1 MSKPAKPAAPAAPA
15 EGAAPPKSKKML
27 FIIIGIVVLAIAG
40 GAGWYF
46 TKGHA
51 PEGEHAEEVKAEPV
65 HEPKYV
71 MLGENFTVNLLHED
85 GDQYLQAGITLKI
98 LDPSL
103 EEKIKARMPEIKSKL
118 LFLLSNKYPSEL
130 QTAAGKQKLVSDII
144 AETDAVLGLGPAPV
158 HATPATDVHA
168 AVPATDAHAAA
179 PAADTHAAPPAAD
192 AHAAPAASGHAAP
205 AADPHA
211 APPAS
216 AVAASGVVAPLPHK
230 TTGIVDVLFTA
241 FIIQ

>member
-27 FIIIGIVVLAIAG
+27 FIIIGVVVLAIAG

-65 HEPKYV
+65 HEPKYIA
-71 MLGENFTVNLLHED
+71 LGENFTVNLLHEES
-85 GDQYLQAGITLKI
+85 DQYLQAGITLKI
-98 LDPSL
+98 LDPAL
-103 EEKIKARMPEIKSKL
+103 EGQIKARMPEIKSKL
-118 LFLLSNKYPSEL
+118 LFLLSNKLPSEL
-130 QTAAGKQKLVSDII
+130 QTAAGKQQLVSEII

-158 HATPATDVHA
+158 HGAPV
-168 AVPATDAHAAA
+168 TDAHAAA
-179 PAADTHAAPPAAD
+179 PVADAHATPPAAD
-192 AHAAPAASGHAAP
+192 AHAAPAPAASGHAAP
-205 AADPHA
+205 AVDPHA

-216 AVAASGVVAPLPHK
+216 AVAASGVVATLPHK

>member
-27 FIIIGIVVLAIAG
+27 FIIIGVVVLAIAG

-51 PEGEHAEEVKAEPV
+51 PEGEHAAEVKAEPV
-65 HEPKYV
+65 HEPKYIA
-71 MLGENFTVNLLHED
+71 LGENFTVNLLHED

-98 LDPSL
+98 VDPTL

-118 LFLLSNKYPSEL
+118 LFLLANKLPSEL
-130 QTAAGKQKLVSDII
+130 QTAVGKQKLVSDII
-144 AETDAVLGLGPAPV
+144 AETDAVLGLGAAPV
-158 HATPATDVHA
+158 HAA
-168 AVPATDAHAAA
+168 
-179 PAADTHAAPPAAD
+179 PAAD
-192 AHAAPAASGHAAP
+192 AHAAAVVDAHAASATHAATP
-205 AADPHA
+205 VA
-211 APPAS
+211 AP
-216 AVAASGVVAPLPHK
+216 AASGVVAPLPPK

>member
-27 FIIIGIVVLAIAG
+27 FIIIGVVVLAIAG

-51 PEGEHAEEVKAEPV
+51 PEGEHAAEVKAEPV
-65 HEPKYV
+65 HEPKYIA
-71 MLGENFTVNLLHED
+71 LGENFTVNLLHED

-98 LDPSL
+98 VDPAL

-118 LFLLSNKYPSEL
+118 LFLLANKLPSEL

-144 AETDAVLGLGPAPV
+144 AETDAVLGLGAAPV
-158 HATPATDVHA
+158 HTAPVA
-168 AVPATDAHAAA
+168 DAHAAA
-179 PAADTHAAPPAAD
+179 PVADAHTAPPATGA
-192 AHAAPAASGHAAP
+192 HAAP

-211 APPAS
+211 APPAT

>member
-1 MSKPAKPAAPAAPA
+1 MSKPVKPAAPAAPA

-27 FIIIGIVVLAIAG
+27 FIIIGVVVLALAG

-51 PEGEHAEEVKAEPV
+51 PEGEHAEEVKVEPV
-65 HEPKYV
+65 HEPKYIT
-71 MLGENFTVNLLHED
+71 LGENFTVNLLHED

-98 LDPSL
+98 VDPAL

-118 LFLLSNKYPSEL
+118 LFLLANKLPSEL

-144 AETDAVLGLGPAPV
+144 AETDAVLGLGVAPV
-158 HATPATDVHA
+158 HAA
-168 AVPATDAHAAA
+168 
-179 PAADTHAAPPAAD
+179 PAAD
-192 AHAAPAASGHAAP
+192 AHAAPATAAHAAPVADAHAASAAHAATPVAAP
-205 AADPHA
+205 AA
-211 APPAS
+211 
-216 AVAASGVVAPLPHK
+216 SGVAAPLPPK

>member
-27 FIIIGIVVLAIAG
+27 FIIIGVVVLAIAG

-51 PEGEHAEEVKAEPV
+51 PEGEHAAEVKAEPV
-65 HEPKYV
+65 HEPKYIA
-71 MLGENFTVNLLHED
+71 LGENFTVNLLHED

-98 LDPSL
+98 VDPAL

-118 LFLLSNKYPSEL
+118 LFLLANKLPSEL
-130 QTAAGKQKLVSDII
+130 QTAAGKQRLVSDII
-144 AETDAVLGLGPAPV
+144 AETDAVLGLGAAPV
-158 HATPATDVHA
+158 HAA
-168 AVPATDAHAAA
+168 PATDAHAAA
-179 PAADTHAAPPAAD
+179 PAANAHAAPPAVD
-192 AHAAPAASGHAAP
+192 AHAAAPVADVHAAP
-205 AADPHA
+205 SAT
-211 APPAS
+211 
-216 AVAASGVVAPLPHK
+216 AVATSGVVATLPHK

>member
-1 MSKPAKPAAPAAPA
+1 MSKPAKPVAPVAPA
-15 EGAAPPKSKKML
+15 EGVAPPKSKKML
-27 FIIIGIVVLAIAG
+27 FIIIGVVVLAIAG

-65 HEPKYV
+65 HDPKYI

-144 AETDAVLGLGPAPV
+144 VETDAVLGLVPTPV
-158 HATPATDVHA
+158 HTPPV
-168 AVPATDAHAAA
+168 TDAHTAA
-179 PAADTHAAPPAAD
+179 PAADTHAAAPAAGGHS
-192 AHAAPAASGHAAP
+192 APVAAPHAAAPA
-205 AADPHA
+205 
-211 APPAS
+211 S
-216 AVAASGVVAPLPHK
+216 ATAASGVIAPLPHK

>member
-27 FIIIGIVVLAIAG
+27 FIIIGVVVLAIAG

-51 PEGEHAEEVKAEPV
+51 PEGEHAAEVKAEPV
-65 HEPKYV
+65 HEPKYIA
-71 MLGENFTVNLLHED
+71 LGENFTVNLLHED

-98 LDPSL
+98 VDPTL

-118 LFLLSNKYPSEL
+118 LFLLANKLPSEL

-144 AETDAVLGLGPAPV
+144 AETDAVLGLGAAPV
-158 HATPATDVHA
+158 HAA
-168 AVPATDAHAAA
+168 
-179 PAADTHAAPPAAD
+179 PAAD
-192 AHAAPAASGHAAP
+192 AHAAAVVDAHAASATHAATP
-205 AADPHA
+205 VA
-211 APPAS
+211 AP
-216 AVAASGVVAPLPHK
+216 AASGVVAPLPPK

>member
-27 FIIIGIVVLAIAG
+27 FIIIGVVVLAIAG

-51 PEGEHAEEVKAEPV
+51 PEGEHAAEVKAEPV
-65 HEPKYV
+65 HEPKYIA
-71 MLGENFTVNLLHED
+71 LGENFTVNLLHED

-98 LDPSL
+98 VDPAL
-103 EEKIKARMPEIKSKL
+103 EEKIKTRMPEIKSKL
-118 LFLLSNKYPSEL
+118 LFLLANKLPSEL
-130 QTAAGKQKLVSDII
+130 QTAAGKQRLVSDII
-144 AETDAVLGLGPAPV
+144 AETDAVLGLGAAPV
-158 HATPATDVHA
+158 HTAPVA
-168 AVPATDAHAAA
+168 DAHAAA
-179 PAADTHAAPPAAD
+179 PVADAHTAPPAAG
-192 AHAAPAASGHAAP
+192 AHAAP

-211 APPAS
+211 APPAT

>member
-15 EGAAPPKSKKML
+15 DGTAPPKSKKKL
-27 FIIIGIVVLAIAG
+27 FIIIGVVVLLIAG

-46 TKGHA
+46 TKGQT
-51 PEGEHAEEVKAEPV
+51 PEGEHTEVVKEEPV
-65 HEPKYV
+65 HEPKYIG
-71 MLGENFTVNLLHED
+71 LGENFTVNLLHED

-103 EEKIKARMPEIKSKL
+103 EGQIKARMPEIKSKL
-118 LFLLSNKYPSEL
+118 LFLLSNKLPSEL

-144 AETDAVLGLGPAPV
+144 AEIDAVLGLGGS
-158 HATPATDVHA
+158 HA
-168 AVPATDAHAAA
+168 APTHDAHAA
-179 PAADTHAAPPAAD
+179 PGVGTHAAPPAD
-192 AHAAPAASGHAAP
+192 PHATP

-211 APPAS
+211 APAAT
-216 AVAASGVVAPLPHK
+216 AVAASGVVPPLPNK

>member
-27 FIIIGIVVLAIAG
+27 FIIIGVVVLAIAG

-51 PEGEHAEEVKAEPV
+51 PEGEHAEEVKAEPA
-65 HEPKYV
+65 HEPKYIA
-71 MLGENFTVNLLHED
+71 LGENFTVNLLHED

-98 LDPSL
+98 VDPTL

-118 LFLLSNKYPSEL
+118 LFLLANKLPSEL

-144 AETDAVLGLGPAPV
+144 AETDAVLGLGAAPV
-158 HATPATDVHA
+158 HAAPVA
-168 AVPATDAHAAA
+168 DAHAA
-179 PAADTHAAPPAAD
+179 PATD
-192 AHAAPAASGHAAP
+192 AHAAPAASGHATPPADPHAAP

-211 APPAS
+211 APPAT
-216 AVAASGVVAPLPHK
+216 AAAASGVVAPLPHK

>member
-27 FIIIGIVVLAIAG
+27 FIIIGVVVLAIAG

-65 HEPKYV
+65 HEPKYIA
-71 MLGENFTVNLLHED
+71 LGENFTVNLLHEE

-98 LDPSL
+98 LDPAL
-103 EEKIKARMPEIKSKL
+103 EAQIKARMPEIKSKL
-118 LFLLSNKYPSEL
+118 LFLLSNKLPSEL
-130 QTAAGKQKLVSDII
+130 QTAVGKQQLVSEII
-144 AETDAVLGLGPAPV
+144 AETDAVLGLGPAPA
-158 HATPATDVHA
+158 HAHA
-168 AVPATDAHAAA
+168 APTNDAHA
-179 PAADTHAAPPAAD
+179 PAPAAD
-192 AHAAPAASGHAAP
+192 AHAAPPAASGHAA
-205 AADPHA
+205 AAIDPHA
-211 APPAS
+211 ASPAS
-216 AVAASGVVAPLPHK
+216 AVAASGLVATLPHK

>member
-27 FIIIGIVVLAIAG
+27 FIIIGVVVLLIAG

-65 HEPKYV
+65 HEPKYIA
-71 MLGENFTVNLLHED
+71 LGENFTVNLLHED

-98 LDPSL
+98 LDPAL
-103 EEKIKARMPEIKSKL
+103 EGVIKARMPEIKSKL
-118 LFLLSNKYPSEL
+118 LFLLANKLPSEL

-144 AETDAVLGLGPAPV
+144 AETDAVLGLG
-158 HATPATDVHA
+158 
-168 AVPATDAHAAA
+168 DAHAAHGA
-179 PAADTHAAPPAAD
+179 PATDGHAAPAAD
-192 AHAAPAASGHAAP
+192 AHAAPVADAHAAPAGSGHAAPATDPHAAP

-216 AVAASGVVAPLPHK
+216 AVAASAVLAPLPHK
-230 TTGIVDVLFTA
+230 TTGVVDVLFTA

>member
-27 FIIIGIVVLAIAG
+27 FIIIGVVVLLIAG

-51 PEGEHAEEVKAEPV
+51 PEGEHAAEVKVEPV
-65 HEPKYV
+65 QDPKYIS
-71 MLGENFTVNLLHED
+71 LGENFTVNLLHED

-98 LDPSL
+98 LDPAL
-103 EEKIKARMPEIKSKL
+103 EGQIKARMPEIKSKL
-118 LFLLSNKYPSEL
+118 LFLLSNKLPSEL
-130 QTAAGKQKLVSDII
+130 QTAAGKQKLVSEII
-144 AETDAVLGLGPAPV
+144 AETDAVLGLG
-158 HATPATDVHA
+158 
-168 AVPATDAHAAA
+168 DAHGAHGADPHAA
-179 PAADTHAAPPAAD
+179 PAAPVADAHTAPAASGHAAPPAD
-192 AHAAPAASGHAAP
+192 PHAAP

-211 APPAS
+211 APPAT
-216 AVAASGVVAPLPHK
+216 AVAASSVVAPLPHK

>member
-1 MSKPAKPAAPAAPA
+1 
-15 EGAAPPKSKKML
+15 ML
-27 FIIIGIVVLAIAG
+27 FIIIGVVVLLIAG

-51 PEGEHAEEVKAEPV
+51 PEGEHAAEVKAEPV
-65 HEPKYV
+65 HEPKYIA
-71 MLGENFTVNLLHED
+71 LGENFTVNLLHED

-98 LDPSL
+98 LDPTL

-118 LFLLSNKYPSEL
+118 LFLLANKLPSEL
-130 QTAAGKQKLVSDII
+130 QTAAGKQKLVGEII
-144 AETDAVLGLGPAPV
+144 AETDAVLGLGDA
-158 HATPATDVHA
+158 HGTPAA
-168 AVPATDAHAAA
+168 DAHGA
-179 PAADTHAAPPAAD
+179 PAADAHGAPAADAHGAPAAD
-192 AHAAPAASGHAAP
+192 AHAAPAAPVADAHTAPAASGHAAP
-205 AADPHA
+205 PADPHAAPASDPHA

>member
-15 EGAAPPKSKKML
+15 EDAAPPKSKKML
-27 FIIIGIVVLAIAG
+27 FIIIGVVVLALAG

-46 TKGHA
+46 TKDHA
-51 PEGEHAEEVKAEPV
+51 PEGEHAAEVKAEPV
-65 HEPKYV
+65 HEPKYIA
-71 MLGENFTVNLLHED
+71 LGENFTVNLLHED

-98 LDPSL
+98 VDPTL

-118 LFLLSNKYPSEL
+118 LFLLANKLPSEL

-144 AETDAVLGLGPAPV
+144 AETDAVLGLGAAPV
-158 HATPATDVHA
+158 HAA
-168 AVPATDAHAAA
+168 
-179 PAADTHAAPPAAD
+179 PAAD
-192 AHAAPAASGHAAP
+192 AHAAPVADAHAVSAAHAATP
-205 AADPHA
+205 VA
-211 APPAS
+211 AP
-216 AVAASGVVAPLPHK
+216 AASGVVVPLPPK

>member
-27 FIIIGIVVLAIAG
+27 FIIIGVVVLAIAG

-51 PEGEHAEEVKAEPV
+51 PEGEHAAEVKAEPV
-65 HEPKYV
+65 HEPKYIA
-71 MLGENFTVNLLHED
+71 LGENFTVNLLHED

-98 LDPSL
+98 VDPAL

-118 LFLLSNKYPSEL
+118 LFLLANKLPSEL
-130 QTAAGKQKLVSDII
+130 QTAAGKQQLVSDII
-144 AETDAVLGLGPAPV
+144 AETDAVLGLGEAPA
-158 HATPATDVHA
+158 HA
-168 AVPATDAHAAA
+168 APAADAHAAAPAANAHAAPPAVDAHAAA
-179 PAADTHAAPPAAD
+179 PAADAHAAPPAA
-192 AHAAPAASGHAAP
+192 AP
-205 AADPHA
+205 
-211 APPAS
+211 
-216 AVAASGVVAPLPHK
+216 AASGVVAPLPHK

>member
-27 FIIIGIVVLAIAG
+27 FIIIGVVVLAIAG

-51 PEGEHAEEVKAEPV
+51 PEGEHAAEVKAEPV
-65 HEPKYV
+65 HEPKYIA
-71 MLGENFTVNLLHED
+71 LGENFTVNLLHED

-98 LDPSL
+98 VDPTL

-118 LFLLSNKYPSEL
+118 LFLLANKLPSEL
-130 QTAAGKQKLVSDII
+130 QTAAGKQKLVSDISPSR
-144 AETDAVLGLGPAPV
+144 ALSQSV
-158 HATPATDVHA
+158 
-168 AVPATDAHAAA
+168 
-179 PAADTHAAPPAAD
+179 
-192 AHAAPAASGHAAP
+192 AST
-205 AADPHA
+205 

-216 AVAASGVVAPLPHK
+216 RTSLGRSPISTNCPGAITVS
-230 TTGIVDVLFTA
+230 
-241 FIIQ
+241 Q

>member
-15 EGAAPPKSKKML
+15 EDAAPPKSKKML
-27 FIIIGIVVLAIAG
+27 FIIIGVVVLALAG

-51 PEGEHAEEVKAEPV
+51 PEGEHAEEVKVEPV
-65 HEPKYV
+65 HEPKYIT
-71 MLGENFTVNLLHED
+71 LGENFTVNLLHED

-98 LDPSL
+98 VDPAL

-118 LFLLSNKYPSEL
+118 LFLLANKLPSEL

-144 AETDAVLGLGPAPV
+144 AETDAVLGLGAAPV
-158 HATPATDVHA
+158 HAA
-168 AVPATDAHAAA
+168 
-179 PAADTHAAPPAAD
+179 PAAD
-192 AHAAPAASGHAAP
+192 AHAVPATATHAAP
-205 AADPHA
+205 VAAAHASAPVA
-211 APPAS
+211 AP
-216 AVAASGVVAPLPHK
+216 AASGVVAPLPPK

>member
-27 FIIIGIVVLAIAG
+27 FIIIGVVVLAIAG

-51 PEGEHAEEVKAEPV
+51 PEGEHAAEVKAEPV
-65 HEPKYV
+65 HEPKYIA
-71 MLGENFTVNLLHED
+71 LGENFTVNLLHED

-98 LDPSL
+98 VDPAL

-118 LFLLSNKYPSEL
+118 LFLLANKLPSEL

-144 AETDAVLGLGPAPV
+144 AETDAVLGLGAAPV
-158 HATPATDVHA
+158 HTAPVA
-168 AVPATDAHAAA
+168 DAHAAA
-179 PAADTHAAPPAAD
+179 PVADAHTAPPATG
-192 AHAAPAASGHAAP
+192 AHAAPV
-205 AADPHA
+205 ADPHA
-211 APPAS
+211 APPAT